1 MAGYATAVSHAEDGL
16 QHRNFT
22 CDKCRQ
28 RWTEGPDNGPVQQD
42 GLLIC
47 LKKCYE
53 KGGGTIERE
62 MERAAAANIG
72 AVEGARQMRAPIYP
86 TRIDG
91 IAALSWISSFSV
103 RPLVIYTSVTNVS
116 PNLVLTG
123 GFRPSDVITF
133 DGGVTAD
140 VALTSSTATL
150 TVNGSSNH
158 GSFALY
164 LNDEPYPYS
173 VEVHP

>member
-1 MAGYATAVSHAEDGL
+1 MAEHATAVSHAEDGL

-28 RWTEGPDNGPVQQD
+28 RWEEGPANGPVLQD

-53 KGGGTIERE
+53 KGGGTNDRA

-72 AVEGARQMRAPIYP
+72 AVEGARQQRAPMYP

-91 IAALSWISSFSV
+91 ISALSWISDFSV
-103 RPLVIYTSVTNVS
+103 RPLVIQSSIVYSS

-123 GFRPSDVITF
+123 GFHASDTITF
-133 DGGVTAD
+133 DSGVTAT
-140 VALTSSTATL
+140 VVLTATTATL
-150 TVNGSSNH
+150 TVNGSAQ

-164 LNDEPYPYS
+164 LNGEPYRYS
-173 VEVHP
+173 IEVHP

>member
-1 MAGYATAVSHAEDGL
+1 MSSVATAVSHAEDGL

-28 RWTEGPDNGPVQQD
+28 RWEEGPENGPVQQD

-53 KGGGTIERE
+53 KNGGTIERA
-62 MERAAAANIG
+62 MQRAAAANMG
-72 AVEGARQMRAPIYP
+72 AVEGARQQRAPMYP

-91 IAALSWISSFSV
+91 VAALSWISAFSV
-103 RPLVIYTSVTNVS
+103 RPLVIRSSVVYSS

-123 GFRPSDVITF
+123 GFRPSDAITF
-133 DGGVTAD
+133 DSGVTAT
-140 VALTSSTATL
+140 VTLTADTATL
-150 TVNGSSNH
+150 TVNGSSQ
-158 GSFALY
+158 GSFTLY
-164 LNDEPYPYS
+164 LNGEPYRYS
-173 VEVHP
+173 IEVHP